1 MYHISYV
8 LTKVSIY
15 FSIGFSHFS
24 YCIHATKRAAFDVTT
39 DGAAAAIAKASV
51 QRMAELQASA
61 AAPKVTASE
70 AKFSSRKRAKHR
82 SSEGREGG
90 AFLVSFCC
98 ALKKTI

>member
-1 MYHISYV
+1 M
-8 LTKVSIY
+8 
-15 FSIGFSHFS
+15 
-24 YCIHATKRAAFDVTT
+24 TT

-70 AKFSSRKRAKHR
+70 AKFSRKKARHR
-82 SSEGREGG
+82 SSEGKEGG

-98 ALKKTI
+98 VLKKTILKT